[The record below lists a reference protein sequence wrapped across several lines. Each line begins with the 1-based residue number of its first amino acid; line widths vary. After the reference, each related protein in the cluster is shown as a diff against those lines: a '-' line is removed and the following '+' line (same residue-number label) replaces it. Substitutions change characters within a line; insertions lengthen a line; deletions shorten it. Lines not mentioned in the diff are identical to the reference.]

1 MDFLINF
8 DYTIYF
14 SFLKYSLYID
24 PGTASAVMAAIIGAV
39 AGVGMTLK
47 LYWFKIKQKIIDI
60 NINLDEIENRM
71 ADPLLDN

>member
-47 LYWFKIKQKIIDI
+47 LYWFKIKQK
-60 NINLDEIENRM
+60 LSK
-71 ADPLLDN
+71 